1 VVSSDLDGKKKS
13 TKRPGVGGRRRRPG
27 VTDAILE
34 ATIAL
39 ATEGGLE
46 DLTLDAIATRA
57 GVGRPTIY
65 RRWDSK
71 DALLE
76 EAMDKMVQQM
86 VVIPKPGS
94 IRDELIEFCR
104 VQIERLQS
112 PLRSLWV
119 AYFNVESALP
129 STEAIKRAH
138 DLEADIIRR
147 GVQRGELKVDT
158 DPDFLIELIVAM
170 VWYQTMRDH
179 RSLETS
185 FAETLV
191 DTVLNSWLADQSSA
205 ARK

>member
-1 VVSSDLDGKKKS
+1 M
-13 TKRPGVGGRRRRPG
+13 
-27 VTDAILE
+27 
-34 ATIAL
+34 
-39 ATEGGLE
+39 
-46 DLTLDAIATRA
+46 DAIATRA

-86 VVIPKPGS
+86 VIIPQPGS
-94 IRDELIEFCR
+94 IRDELIEFSK

-147 GVQRGELKVDT
+147 AVDRGELRADT
-158 DPDFLIELIVAM
+158 DPDFMIELIVAM

-179 RSLETS
+179 RSLESS

-191 DTVLNSWLADQSSA
+191 DTVLNSWLADPKSRTA
-205 ARK
+205 

>member
-1 VVSSDLDGKKKS
+1 MVSSDLDGKKRS

-27 VTDAILE
+27 VTDEILE

-94 IRDELIEFCR
+94 IRDELIEFSK

-129 STEAIKRAH
+129 V
-138 DLEADIIRR
+138 DR
-147 GVQRGELKVDT
+147 GDK
-158 DPDFLIELIVAM
+158 ACA
-170 VWYQTMRDH
+170 
-179 RSLETS
+179 RSRSGHHPTG
-185 FAETLV
+185 
-191 DTVLNSWLADQSSA
+191 SA
-205 ARK
+205 ARRAES

>member
-1 VVSSDLDGKKKS
+1 
-13 TKRPGVGGRRRRPG
+13 VGGRRRRPG

-34 ATIAL
+34 ATISL

-46 DLTLDAIATRA
+46 DLTLDAIAIRA

-65 RRWDSK
+65 RRWESK

-76 EAMDKMVQQM
+76 EAMDKMVEQM
-86 VVIPKPGS
+86 VIVPQPGS
-94 IRDELIEFCR
+94 IRDELIEFSE

-147 GVQRGELKVDT
+147 AVERGELREDT

-179 RSLETS
+179 RRLETS

-191 DTVLNSWLADQSSA
+191 DTVLNSWLVDSDSTRPRQTRGSIT
-205 ARK
+205 R